1 MGLPFYI
8 FLGIIAAF
16 IVVPIVRRG
25 GLFSSEAER
34 LEQSFGLPPENTD
47 YEMGSIESLW
57 VYRQKF
63 TDTEYDIDSVTWND
77 LDMNS
82 VYKRIN
88 MCRTSV
94 GEEYLYDMLHRP
106 DYSGQTI
113 KKREALIEYFSNNPD
128 TRLDTQMHLN
138 KLGKDSY
145 NQLCSCIYDAKS
157 KKLENAGLYKVLAAL
172 PLVGIALIFVLP
184 ALGIATVI
192 LSCAAN
198 AIIYYSQ
205 KLKLDKELS
214 VMRYFSAL
222 LWSTGKLLKNGDENI
237 AKLMPELKDSY
248 SVFKDLSSKMSF
260 AAQKSTD
267 AAAFFSEYFKMIF
280 LSDIR
285 GYSRVINRI
294 DSNPEAFYA
303 LYKSIGEIDAAIS
316 ILSFRKSLSVC
327 CLPEF
332 HDKHAAEFDGLCHP
346 LLDDAVPNS
355 AKIER
360 NSIITGPNAS
370 GKSTFIKALAV
381 NAILAQTIN
390 TCNSNSFVMKRSLV
404 MTSMAVKD
412 SILKGESYF
421 ITEIKSLKRVLDKM
435 EKIPCMCFVDEI
447 LRGTNTAERI
457 AASSAILSALTKRD
471 CLCIVASHDME
482 LTKILGDIY
491 SNYHFSE
498 TVEPEGVSF
507 DFKLR
512 HGPANTRNAIRLLGF
527 LGYDESIVHK
537 ANESASKFMEHGSW
551 ELAFD

>member
-16 IVVPIVRRG
+16 IIVPIVQRG

-34 LEQSFGLPPENTD
+34 LEQSFGLPPENTE

-63 TDTEYDIDSVTWND
+63 DDTKYDIDSVTWND
-77 LDMNS
+77 LDMDS
-82 VYKRIN
+82 IYKRIN

-94 GEEYLYDMLHRP
+94 GEEYLYDLFHRI
-106 DYSGQTI
+106 DFSGETLE
-113 KKREALIEYFSNNPD
+113 KREALVEYFKKNPD
-128 TRLDTQMHLN
+128 ARLDTQMHLN
-138 KLGKDSY
+138 KLGKSSY

-157 KKLENAGLYKVLAAL
+157 KKLENVWLYNVLAAI
-172 PLVGIALIFVLP
+172 PLIGIALIFVLP
-184 ALGIATVI
+184 ALGIAITI

-222 LWSTGKLLKNGDENI
+222 LWSTDKLLKKGDKNI
-237 AKLMPELKDSY
+237 QKLVPELEDSY
-248 SVFKDLSSKMSF
+248 SVFKDLRSKMSF
-260 AAQKSTD
+260 TAQKSAD
-267 AAAFFSEYFKMIF
+267 AAAFFAEYFKMIF

-285 GYSRVINRI
+285 GYSRVIGRI

-316 ILSFRKSLSVC
+316 ILSFRKSLNVC
-327 CLPEF
+327 CMPEF
-332 HDKHAAEFDGLCHP
+332 HDGHTAEFDSLCHP
-346 LLDDAVPNS
+346 LLEDAVPNS

-390 TCNSNSFVMKRSLV
+390 TCNAKEFRIKRSLV

-421 ITEIKSLKRVLDKM
+421 ITEIKSLKRVLDMM
-435 EKIPCMCFVDEI
+435 EQIPCMCFIDEI

-457 AASSAILSALTKRD
+457 AASSAILRALTMRD

-482 LTKILGDIY
+482 LTKILEDIY

-498 TVEPEGVSF
+498 TVESEGVTF
-507 DFKLR
+507 DFKLK

-527 LGYDESIVHK
+527 LGYDEGIVQQ
-537 ANESASKFMEHGSW
+537 ANESASKFMENGSW
-551 ELAFD
+551 ELVFD